1 MKMNPDPTSLDRLHD
16 LIVPPPVSW
25 WPPAPG
31 WVVIGVLLALV
42 LVYWLI
48 RGVRLW
54 QSNCYRREALEQLK
68 SAHSSGEELATLI
81 KRVALS
87 VYPRARVA
95 SLTGEQW
102 LTFLDQT
109 GRTDAFTK
117 GSGRWI
123 ARLAY
128 EPQLIAS
135 LPDAERRGLIAAIR
149 EWITR
154 HRAEETPP

>member
-1 MKMNPDPTSLDRLHD
+1 MNLDLTSLDRLHD
-16 LIVPPPVSW
+16 VIVPAPVPW

-31 WVVIGVLLALV
+31 WVVIGFLLALV
-42 LVYWLI
+42 FVYWLI
-48 RGVRLW
+48 RGVRHW
-54 QSNCYRREALEQLK
+54 QSNCYRREALELLETV
-68 SAHSSGEELATLI
+68 HDSGVELATLI

-95 SLTGEQW
+95 SLTGDQW
-102 LTFLDQT
+102 LSFLDQT

-135 LPDAERRGLIAAIR
+135 LPDAERRGLIAAVR
-149 EWITR
+149 DWITR
-154 HRAEETPP
+154 HRVEEPPP

>member
-1 MKMNPDPTSLDRLHD
+1 MNPDPTSLDRLHD
-16 LIVPPPVSW
+16 VIVPPPVSW

-31 WVVIGVLLALV
+31 WVVIGFILALI

-48 RGVRLW
+48 QGVRHW
-54 QSNCYRREALEQLK
+54 QSNCYRREALKLLET
-68 SAHSSGEELATLI
+68 ADFSGVELATLI

-87 VYPRARVA
+87 VYPRTRVA

-102 LTFLDQT
+102 LIFLDQT

-135 LPDAERRGLIAAIR
+135 LPDAEQRGLIAAIR
-149 EWITR
+149 VWITR
-154 HRAEETPP
+154 HRAEGMSP

>member
-1 MKMNPDPTSLDRLHD
+1 MISDPTSLDRLHD
-16 LIVPPPVSW
+16 VIVPPPVPW

-31 WVVIGVLLALV
+31 WVVICFLLTLALV
-42 LVYWLI
+42 YWI
-48 RGVRLW
+48 VRAVRHW
-54 QSNCYRREALEQLK
+54 QLNCYRREALELLEN
-68 SAHSSGEELATLI
+68 AHSSGAELATLI

-135 LPDAERRGLIAAIR
+135 LADTERRDLIAAVR
-149 EWITR
+149 DWIIR
-154 HRAEETPP
+154 HRVEEMAP

>member
-1 MKMNPDPTSLDRLHD
+1 MNPDPTSLDRLHEV
-16 LIVPPPVSW
+16 IVPQPVPW

-31 WVVIGVLLALV
+31 WIVIGCLLALI

-48 RGVRLW
+48 RSVRQW
-54 QSNCYRREALEQLK
+54 QSNCYRREALELLEN
-68 SAHSSGEELATLI
+68 AHSSGAELATLV

-87 VYPRARVA
+87 VYPRTRVA

-102 LTFLDQT
+102 LAFLDQT

-128 EPQLIAS
+128 EPHLITS
-135 LPDAERRGLIAAIR
+135 LPDAERGGLLAAVRDWIA
-149 EWITR
+149 R
-154 HRAEETPP
+154 HRTEETLP

>member
-1 MKMNPDPTSLDRLHD
+1 MNPDPTNLDRLHD
-16 LIVPPPVSW
+16 VIVPPPVPW

-31 WVVIGVLLALV
+31 WVVVGFLLALV

-48 RGVRLW
+48 RGVRHW
-54 QSNCYRREALEQLK
+54 QSNSYRREALELLET
-68 SAHSSGEELATLI
+68 AHSSGAELATLI

-95 SLTGEQW
+95 SLTGEKW

-128 EPQLIAS
+128 EPQLSAS
-135 LPDAERRGLIAAIR
+135 LPDAERRGLIAAVR
-149 EWITR
+149 HWITR

>member
-1 MKMNPDPTSLDRLHD
+1 MNPDPTSLDRLHD
-16 LIVPPPVSW
+16 VIVPPPVPW

-31 WVVIGVLLALV
+31 WLVIGFLLV
-42 LVYWLI
+42 LVLVCWFI
-48 RGVRLW
+48 RGVRHW
-54 QSNCYRREALEQLK
+54 QSNCYRREALKLLEG
-68 SAHSSGEELATLI
+68 AHDPVGELPTLI

-87 VYPRARVA
+87 VYPRGRVA

-135 LPDAERRGLIAAIR
+135 LANAERRGLIAAVR
-149 EWITR
+149 DWITR
-154 HRAEETPP
+154 HRVEETPP

>member
-1 MKMNPDPTSLDRLHD
+1 LELLETVHD
-16 LIVPPPVSW
+16 S
-25 WPPAPG
+25 
-31 WVVIGVLLALV
+31 GV
-42 LVYWLI
+42 
-48 RGVRLW
+48 
-54 QSNCYRREALEQLK
+54 
-68 SAHSSGEELATLI
+68 ELATLI

-95 SLTGEQW
+95 SLTGDQW
-102 LTFLDQT
+102 LSFLDQT

-135 LPDAERRGLIAAIR
+135 LPDAERRGLIAAVR
-149 EWITR
+149 DWITR
-154 HRAEETPP
+154 HRVEEPPP

>member
-1 MKMNPDPTSLDRLHD
+1 MSSDPTSLDRLHD
-16 LIVPPPVSW
+16 VIVPPPVPW

-31 WVVIGVLLALV
+31 WVVIGFLLTLV
-42 LVYWLI
+42 LVYWII
-48 RGVRLW
+48 RAVRHW
-54 QSNCYRREALEQLK
+54 QSNSYRREALELLETAQ
-68 SAHSSGEELATLI
+68 SSGAELATLI

-109 GRTDAFTK
+109 GQTDAFTK

-123 ARLAY
+123 AQLAY

-135 LPDAERRGLIAAIR
+135 LPDTERRDLIAAVR
-149 EWITR
+149 DWIVR
-154 HRAEETPP
+154 HRAEETAS

>member
-1 MKMNPDPTSLDRLHD
+1 MNSDPTSLDRLHD
-16 LIVPPPVSW
+16 VIAPPPVPW

-31 WVVIGVLLALV
+31 WVVIGLLLTLC
-42 LVYWLI
+42 LVYWMI
-48 RGVRLW
+48 RAVRHC
-54 QSNCYRREALEQLK
+54 QSNYYRREALELLAT
-68 SAHSSGEELATLI
+68 AHSSGVELATLI

-95 SLTGEQW
+95 SLTGDQW

-123 ARLAY
+123 AQLAY

-135 LPDAERRGLIAAIR
+135 LPDTERRDLIAAVR
-149 EWITR
+149 DWIVQ
-154 HRAEETPP
+154 HRVEETAS

>member
-1 MKMNPDPTSLDRLHD
+1 MSSDPTSLDRLHD
-16 LIVPPPVSW
+16 VIVSPPVPW

-31 WVVIGVLLALV
+31 WVVSCLLLILALV
-42 LVYWLI
+42 YWII
-48 RGVRLW
+48 RAVRHW
-54 QSNCYRREALEQLK
+54 QSNCYRREALELLEN
-68 SAHSSGEELATLI
+68 AHFSGGELATLI

-87 VYPRARVA
+87 VYPRALVA

-135 LPDAERRGLIAAIR
+135 LADTERRDLIAAVR
-149 EWITR
+149 DWIIR
-154 HRAEETPP
+154 HRVEEMAP

>member
-1 MKMNPDPTSLDRLHD
+1 MNSDPTSLVRLHD
-16 LIVPPPVSW
+16 VIVPPPVPW

-31 WVVIGVLLALV
+31 WVVIGLLLILALG
-42 LVYWLI
+42 YWII
-48 RGVRLW
+48 RAIRHW
-54 QSNCYRREALEQLK
+54 QSNCYRREALELLENV
-68 SAHSSGEELATLI
+68 HSSGGELATLI

-135 LPDAERRGLIAAIR
+135 LAETEQRDLIAAVR
-149 EWITR
+149 DWIVR
-154 HRAEETPP
+154 HRVEEMAP